1 MKTFGELKIGD
12 KVYSLNYNEWGVL
25 TEHTVTD
32 IKRNDFKSVIIIK
45 GYLKHQIIGDPNSDK
60 ADLEIFALNKSTI
73 GEVAPSIE
81 GVKQYWIN
89 EVERKIENIKEEI
102 QNLNNCLQS
111 ELSSLDKIKN
121 IQDEN

>member
-1 MKTFGELKIGD
+1 MKTYGELQIGD

-32 IKRNDFKSVIIIK
+32 IKRNDFKSVIKIK
-45 GYLKHQIIGDPNSDK
+45 GYLEYQCPGYPTCYKP
-60 ADLEIFALNKSTI
+60 DLVLYKLNKSTI

-89 EVERKIENIKEEI
+89 EVERRIENIKEEI

-111 ELSSLDKIKN
+111 ELNSLDKIKN
-121 IQDEN
+121 I

>member
-1 MKTFGELKIGD
+1 MKTFGELQIGD

-25 TEHTVTD
+25 TEHIVTD
-32 IKRNDFKSVIIIK
+32 IKRNDFKSVITIK
-45 GYLKHQIIGDPNSDK
+45 GYLEYQCSGYPTNYEP
-60 ADLEIFALNKSTI
+60 DLVLYRLNKSTT

-89 EVERKIENIKEEI
+89 EVERRIENIKEEI

-111 ELSSLDKIKN
+111 ELNSLDKIKN
-121 IQDEN
+121 I

>member
-1 MKTFGELKIGD
+1 MKTFGELQIGD

-25 TEHTVTD
+25 TEHVVTD

-45 GYLKHQIIGDPNSDK
+45 GYLKHQIIGDPNDK
-60 ADLEIFALNKSTI
+60 ADLFLSKLNKSTI

-89 EVERKIENIKEEI
+89 EIEYRIENVKTEI
-102 QNLNNCLQS
+102 QKLNNYLQG
-111 ELSSLDKIKN
+111 ELNSLDKIKN
-121 IQDEN
+121 I

>member
-1 MKTFGELKIGD
+1 MKTYGELQIGD

-32 IKRNDFKSVIIIK
+32 IKRNDFKSVITIK
-45 GYLKHQIIGDPNSDK
+45 GYLKYQCSGYYESD
-60 ADLEIFALNKSTI
+60 LVLYRLNKSTI

-89 EVERKIENIKEEI
+89 EVERRIKNIKEEI

-111 ELSSLDKIKN
+111 ELNSLDKIKN
-121 IQDEN
+121 I

>member
-1 MKTFGELKIGD
+1 MKTYGELQIGD

-25 TEHTVTD
+25 TEHIVTD
-32 IKRNDFKSVIIIK
+32 IKRNNFKSVITIK
-45 GYLKHQIIGDPNSDK
+45 GGYHEP
-60 ADLEIFALNKSTI
+60 DLVLYRLNKSTI

-89 EVERKIENIKEEI
+89 EVERRIKNIKEEI

-111 ELSSLDKIKN
+111 ELNSLDKIKN
-121 IQDEN
+121 I

>member
-1 MKTFGELKIGD
+1 MKTYGELQIGD

-25 TEHTVTD
+25 TEHIVTD

-45 GYLKHQIIGDPNSDK
+45 GYLKYQCSGYHEP
-60 ADLEIFALNKSTI
+60 DLVLYRLNKSTI
-73 GEVAPSIE
+73 GEVAPSVE

-89 EVERKIENIKEEI
+89 EVERRIETIKEEI

-111 ELSSLDKIKN
+111 ELNSLNKIKN
-121 IQDEN
+121 I

>member
-1 MKTFGELKIGD
+1 MKSFGELQIGD
-12 KVYSLNYNEWGVL
+12 KVYSLNHNEWGVL

-32 IKRNDFKSVIIIK
+32 IKRNDFRSEIIIK
-45 GYLKHQIIGDPNSDK
+45 GYLKHQIIGDSNSDK

-89 EVERKIENIKEEI
+89 EVEIRIKNIKEKI
-102 QNLNNCLQS
+102 QNLNNFLQR
-111 ELSSLDKIKN
+111 ELNSLNKIKN
-121 IQDEN
+121 I

>member
-1 MKTFGELKIGD
+1 MKTFGELQIGD

-25 TEHTVTD
+25 TEHIVTD
-32 IKRNDFKSVIIIK
+32 IKRNDFKSVITIK
-45 GYLKHQIIGDPNSDK
+45 GYLKYQCSGYYEP
-60 ADLEIFALNKSTI
+60 DLVLYRLNKSTT

-89 EVERKIENIKEEI
+89 EVERRIENIKEEI